1 MNDAKSW
8 RSDAANRKSDGTDG
22 PSSTHPG
29 KVSCFPGLRY
39 KEVVSLDSN
48 EWFETTDMAEED
60 QFQNSR
66 QRSSVGAL
74 AVEVEHPRRSLSGH
88 IAHLRLSDIF
98 LDTQKRRSGR
108 CIGKGLST
116 TRTSSVSSSPV
127 NCTCFQT
134 VRSSSHGLDRYGYE
148 NVVEFTRSKG

>member
-8 RSDAANRKSDGTDG
+8 RSDATNRKEERC
-22 PSSTHPG
+22 PG
-29 KVSCFPGLRY
+29 KVFCFPGLRY

-48 EWFETTDMAEED
+48 KWFETTDMAEEN